1 MTAVI
6 SIAGGLLGGILFSK
20 LAELAAV
27 RIVGNHLGYKMTIEP
42 KAIYYTV
49 SLFPGDFCG
58 DPSQDADLYF
68 QDKAGRY
75 AEK

>member
-27 RIVGNHLGYKMTIEP
+27 KIVGNHLGYKMTIDRRQS
-42 KAIYYTV
+42 II
-49 SLFPGDFCG
+49 
-58 DPSQDADLYF
+58 PSPFSWRFL
-68 QDKAGRY
+68 R
-75 AEK
+75 

>member
-49 SLFPGDFCG
+49 FLSWRFCS

-75 AEK
+75 DEK

>member
-27 RIVGNHLGYKMTIEP
+27 KIVGNHLGYKMTIEP

-49 SLFPGDFCG
+49 SLFL
-58 DPSQDADLYF
+58 AIL
-68 QDKAGRY
+68 R
-75 AEK
+75 